1 MSKRDELR
9 ALQKGL
15 AESVLSTPDEQLLEE
30 VKEEG
35 LDPTVV
41 AEETRAL
48 LMNTV
53 KRFKQRALVAAKEE
67 HRQKA
72 AEIANR
78 RFRLPE
84 SADEKRQ
91 LLDAVVAQHQQAGRM
106 LTMQYRNFTEMTD
119 DDVESWLQQF
129 GVLGLLGPEAEP
141 EPEK

>member
-15 AESVLSTPDEQLLEE
+15 AEAILSTPDEQLLEE

-35 LDPTVV
+35 LDPRVV
-41 AEETRAL
+41 AEETREL

-72 AEIANR
+72 TQLATQR
-78 RFRLPE
+78 VRLPE
-84 SADEKRQ
+84 DADEKRQ
-91 LLDAVVAQHQQAGRM
+91 MLDAVVAQHQQVGRM
-106 LTMQYRNFTEMTD
+106 LTLQYRNFNDMTD
-119 DDVESWLQQF
+119 DDVESLLQQL
-129 GVLGLLGPEAEP
+129 GVLGLLDTEAEP
-141 EPEK
+141 ESEK

>member
-15 AESVLSTPDEQLLEE
+15 SEAVLSTPDEQLLEE
-30 VKEEG
+30 VKDEG
-35 LDPTVV
+35 LDPGVV

-67 HRQKA
+67 HRQKSA
-72 AEIANR
+72 RIATR
-78 RFRLPE
+78 RFHLPE
-84 SADEKRQ
+84 SAAEKRQ
-91 LLDAVVAQHQQAGRM
+91 LLDAVIAQHQQAGRM
-106 LTMQYRNFTEMTD
+106 LIAQYRDFTEMTD

-129 GVLGLLGPEAEP
+129 GVLGLLGAEAEP
-141 EPEK
+141 EE

>member
-53 KRFKQRALVAAKEE
+53 KRFKQRALVAAKED

-72 AEIANR
+72 AQLATQ

-84 SADEKRQ
+84 GADEKRQ
-91 LLDAVVAQHQQAGRM
+91 MLDVVVAQHQQVGKM
-106 LTMQYRNFTEMTD
+106 LTMQYRNFKDITD
-119 DDVESWLQQF
+119 DDVESLLQQF
-129 GVLGLLGPEAEP
+129 GVLGLLDAGAEP
-141 EPEK
+141 ESEK

>member
-1 MSKRDELR
+1 MSKRDELL

-15 AESVLSTPDEQLLEE
+15 AQSVLSTPDEQLLEE

-53 KRFKQRALVAAKEE
+53 KRFRQRALVAAKEE

-72 AEIANR
+72 TQIAAR
-78 RFRLPE
+78 RFRLPVT
-84 SADEKRQ
+84 AAEKRQ
-91 LLDAVVAQHQQAGRM
+91 LLDAVIAQHQQEGRM
-106 LTMQYRNFTEMTD
+106 LTAQHRDFTEMTD
-119 DDVESWLQQF
+119 DDVESLLQQF
-129 GVLGLLGPEAEP
+129 GALGLLGAEAES
-141 EPEK
+141 EE

>member
-9 ALQKGL
+9 ALQKAL
-15 AESVLSTPDEQLLEE
+15 SESVLSTPDEQLLEE

-53 KRFKQRALVAAKEE
+53 KRFKQRALFAAKEE

-72 AEIANR
+72 AQIAAR

-84 SADEKRQ
+84 SAAEKRQ
-91 LLDAVVAQHQQAGRM
+91 LLDAVIAQHQQAGSM
-106 LTMQYRNFTEMTD
+106 LIAHRDFTEMTD

-129 GVLGLLGPEAEP
+129 GALGLLGAET
-141 EPEK
+141 EPDE

>member
-15 AESVLSTPDEQLLEE
+15 SESVLSTPDEQLLEE

-35 LDPTVV
+35 LDPKVV
-41 AEETRAL
+41 ADETRAL

-53 KRFKQRALVAAKEE
+53 KSFKQRALVAAKEE

-72 AEIANR
+72 AQIASR

-84 SADEKRQ
+84 SAIGKRQ
-91 LLDAVVAQHQQAGRM
+91 LLDAVIAQHHQAGRM
-106 LTMQYRNFTEMTD
+106 LTAQHRDFTEMTD

-129 GVLGLLGPEAEP
+129 GALGLLGKETEP
-141 EPEK
+141 EE